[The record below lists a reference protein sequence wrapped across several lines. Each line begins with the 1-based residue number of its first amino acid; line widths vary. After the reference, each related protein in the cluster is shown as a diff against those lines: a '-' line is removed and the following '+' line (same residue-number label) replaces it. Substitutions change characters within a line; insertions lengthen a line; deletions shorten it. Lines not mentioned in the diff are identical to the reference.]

1 LFLFYIQ
8 NDINYFYILYSKEL
22 NQYYVGHTS
31 ESLEE
36 RLRKHLSNHSGFT
49 ERAQDWSVVYYE
61 EFETKS
67 LAYKRELEV
76 KKWKS
81 RTKVEKLIAA
91 SKQQLERVGHPDF

>member
-1 LFLFYIQ
+1 MNLDQ
-8 NDINYFYILYSKEL
+8 EQKNYFYILYSETL
-22 NQYYVGHTS
+22 NQYYIGHTS
-31 ESLEE
+31 EVLQE

-49 ERAQDWSVVYYE
+49 GRTKDWIIIYFE

-81 RTKVEKLIAA
+81 RVRVEKLINEL
-91 SKQQLERVGHPDF
+91 K

>member
-1 LFLFYIQ
+1 M
-8 NDINYFYILYSKEL
+8 NYMYILHSTIL
-22 NQYYVGHTS
+22 DQFYVGHTS

-49 ERAQDWSVVYYE
+49 AKAKDWIVVYFE

-67 LAYKRELEV
+67 LANKREFEI

-81 RTKVEKLIAA
+81 KVRIQKLLE
-91 SKQQLERVGHPDF
+91 SKTA

>member
-1 LFLFYIQ
+1 M
-8 NDINYFYILYSKEL
+8 NYFYILYSKEL
-22 NQYYVGHTS
+22 NQYYIGHTS

-49 ERAQDWSVVYYE
+49 AIVKDWFVIYYE

-67 LAYKRELEV
+67 LAYRRELEV

-81 RTKVEKLIAA
+81 RARVEKLIGE
-91 SKQQLERVGHPDF
+91 SKL

>member
-1 LFLFYIQ
+1 M
-8 NDINYFYILYSKEL
+8 YILYSVAL
-22 NQYYVGHTS
+22 DRYYIGHTS
-31 ESLEE
+31 EILDE

-49 ERAQDWSVVYYE
+49 SKSKDWTLVYSE

-81 RTKVEKLIAA
+81 RIKIQKLIA
-91 SKQQLERVGHPDF
+91 G

>member
-1 LFLFYIQ
+1 M
-8 NDINYFYILYSKEL
+8 NYFYILYSKEL
-22 NQYYVGHTS
+22 DQYYIGHTS
-31 ESLEE
+31 ENLPE

-49 ERAQDWSVVYYE
+49 AKAKDWLVVYFE

-81 RTKVEKLIAA
+81 RTRVEKLIAEF
-91 SKQQLERVGHPDF
+91 KR

>member
-1 LFLFYIQ
+1 M
-8 NDINYFYILYSKEL
+8 NYFYILYSKAL
-22 NQYYVGHTS
+22 NQYYIGHTS

-49 ERAQDWSVVYYE
+49 GKAKDWTVVYFE

-81 RTKVEKLIAA
+81 RLRVEKLIMNSLA
-91 SKQQLERVGHPDF
+91 G